1 MTYLE
6 KFRGRGFQEPGDEVD
21 PPIFSVGARVRVTLY
36 PVDSTLVGETGTV
49 RSVRGR
55 YGRRGS
61 EASTGAMLASPG
73 EYLYEIALDEPP
85 ANKPRAISVRE
96 SGLNLP

>member
-1 MTYLE
+1 MRETHRFFAL
-6 KFRGRGFQEPGDEVD
+6 
-21 PPIFSVGARVRVTLY
+21 GARVRVTLY
-36 PVDSTLVGETGTV
+36 PVDSTLVGETGSV

-73 EYLYEIALDEPP
+73 EYLYEVALDEPP
-85 ANKPRAISVRE
+85 ANKPRSISVRE
-96 SGLNLP
+96 SGLRWLHSPGNPHPLYPPLP